1 MLKVLL
7 TFVSITLT
15 SSALSAGQVDTM
27 RIFSTSMQKDIGCL
41 VVRPDSYSD
50 TAESY
55 PVVYL
60 LHGYSGNFTGWVKE
74 APQLLQLVDL
84 YQILIVCPDGGYDSW
99 YLDSPADS
107 TVRYETHIV
116 REVISYIDSNY
127 NTRRARTGRAIAGL
141 SMGGHGALYLAARNP
156 EVFGAA
162 GSMAGGLDL
171 RPFPK
176 NWNMKRVLGDIE
188 AYRENWEQHSVV
200 NLVPKFKTAD
210 IKLIIDCG
218 TSDFFLEVN
227 RDMHKRLLEAGIPHE
242 YTERPGGH
250 TGSYWG
256 SAVDYQLLFFSK
268 AFQN

>member
-7 TFVSITLT
+7 TLVSI
-15 SSALSAGQVDTM
+15 ALFLSGLRAGQVDTV
-27 RIFSTSMQKDIGCL
+27 RVFSTSMQKDIGCL
-41 VVRPDSYSD
+41 VIKPDGYSD
-50 TAESY
+50 TTGPY

-60 LHGYSGNFTGWVKE
+60 LHGYSGNFTGWLKE
-74 APQLLQLVDL
+74 APQLQRLVDL
-84 YQILIVCPDGGYDSW
+84 YQILVVCPDGGYDSW
-99 YLDSPADS
+99 YLDSPTDS

-116 REVISYIDSNY
+116 RELVPYIDSNY
-127 NTRRARTGRAIAGL
+127 RTRKARTGRAIAGL

-156 EVFGAA
+156 DVFGAA

-176 NWNMKRVLGDIE
+176 NWNLNRVLGDYE
-188 AYRENWEQHSVV
+188 TSRENWEQHSVV
-200 NLVPKFKTAD
+200 NLVPRFKTGE

-218 TSDFFLEVN
+218 TSDFFLAVN
-227 RDMHKRLLEAGIPHE
+227 RDMHERLLEAGIPHE

-256 SAVDYQLLFFSK
+256 SAVDFQLLFFSK
-268 AFQN
+268 AFQE